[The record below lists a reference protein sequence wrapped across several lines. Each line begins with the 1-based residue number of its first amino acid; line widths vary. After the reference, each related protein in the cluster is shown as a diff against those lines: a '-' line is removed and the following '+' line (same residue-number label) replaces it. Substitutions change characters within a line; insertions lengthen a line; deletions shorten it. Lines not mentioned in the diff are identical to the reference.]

1 MVGFRPLAGDE
12 IMGINAI
19 IGGDE
24 APPALCHGIAK
35 TILADGRFTLQA
47 DQQAQQMILGSV
59 CSGK

>member
-1 MVGFRPLAGDE
+1 
-12 IMGINAI
+12 MGINAI